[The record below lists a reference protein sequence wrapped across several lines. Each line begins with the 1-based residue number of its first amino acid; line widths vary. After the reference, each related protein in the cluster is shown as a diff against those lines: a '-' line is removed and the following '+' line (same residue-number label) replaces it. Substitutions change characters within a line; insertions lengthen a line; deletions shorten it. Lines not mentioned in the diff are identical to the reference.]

1 MTWPALLR
9 NFLENWWDARA
20 FSVTRSLSLH
30 SQFLNQQLAA
40 IKIGAIISVREK
52 RSAWSTIN
60 TMKRKRIE
68 QRPGFTLVE
77 LLVVIAIIGILIG
90 MLLPAVQQVREAA
103 RRIACKN
110 NIRQLALAMHNYEGA
125 FGQFPTGYSYISGTN
140 YAAQTGSSVPGESG
154 LANHLG
160 QAWGAHLLPF
170 IEQGNL
176 HEQIDFRLPGFDPSN
191 LLARETQIETFLCPT
206 DTWSP
211 DNFVVRKETVTPI
224 ERYSAASYC
233 ANWGPA
239 SGVIETPS
247 DSSDDRNLDATPDA
261 SEGPFFRNSKTR
273 FGDIADGTSSTMAIG
288 ERTNGPILDQDGN
301 PIGTPP
307 HPNFEN
313 VWFAAIR
320 DIDAPD
326 DDHGHMV
333 LYDAEYGPNQAR
345 GEGTGA
351 DRGISAPHGGLAQ
364 FGFLDGSVHTFS
376 ETIDIAVYRAL
387 ASIRGGE
394 VVGDDFSN

>member
-1 MTWPALLR
+1 MPKK
-9 NFLENWWDARA
+9 FPYP
-20 FSVTRSLSLH
+20 
-30 SQFLNQQLAA
+30 
-40 IKIGAIISVREK
+40 
-52 RSAWSTIN
+52 RSA
-60 TMKRKRIE
+60 
-68 QRPGFTLVE
+68 FTLVE

-103 RRIACKN
+103 RRTVCKN
-110 NIRQLALAMHNYEGA
+110 NLRQLTLALHNYESGL
-125 FGQFPTGYSYISGTN
+125 GQFPPGYSYISGAD
-140 YAAQTGSSVPGESG
+140 YAAQTGYPVAGGYET
-154 LANHLG
+154 ANHLG
-160 QAWGAHLLPF
+160 HGWGAHILPF

-176 HEQIDFRLPGFDPSN
+176 HDQIDFRLPGFDPTN
-191 LLARETQIETFLCPT
+191 LEARETQIDTFLCPT
-206 DTWSP
+206 DSWSP
-211 DNFVVRKETVTPI
+211 NRFVVRQESATPV

-239 SGVIETPS
+239 SGVVETPG
-247 DSSDDRNLDATPDA
+247 DPSDDRNLDATPDA

-273 FGDIADGTSSTMAIG
+273 FADIQDGTSSTLAIG
-288 ERTNGPILDQDGN
+288 ERTNGPILDQAGT

-333 LYDAEYGPNQAR
+333 LFDAEYGPNQAR

-351 DRGISAPHGGLAQ
+351 DRGVSAPHRGLAQ
-364 FGFLDGSVHTFS
+364 FGFLDGSVHTIA
-376 ETIDIAVYRAL
+376 ETIDITVYRAL
-387 ASIRGGE
+387 ASMRGGE
-394 VVGDDFSN
+394 VVGDQY